1 MADTLRLLVITGLP
15 ATGKTALA
23 HRLARGFG
31 AALLAKDDVKEP
43 LLDVLGAADRQASRR
58 LSEASFAVLF
68 ALARAQLTAAVS
80 VLLEGNF
87 RREEHSARL
96 AQLLETPTAHA
107 VRCAQ
112 VLCEA
117 PETLRRARLAAR
129 AHEPTRHAG
138 HRDAELLEGAEPSG
152 ERGGEG
158 WLILPGERFVHRGFE
173 TAEWPLLSA
182 ALERWWLGE
191 P

>member
-1 MADTLRLLVITGLP
+1 MVQRTRLLVITGLP

-23 HRLARGFG
+23 RRLALGFG
-31 AALLAKDDVKEP
+31 AVLLAKDDVKEP
-43 LLDVLGAADRQASRR
+43 LLDVLGAADRPASRR

-68 ALARAQLTAAVS
+68 ALAHVQLVAGVS

-87 RREEHSARL
+87 RRAEHGAPLAALLASGAR
-96 AQLLETPTAHA
+96 AP
-107 VRCAQ
+107 RCAQ

-129 AHEPTRHAG
+129 ARDPARHAG
-138 HRDAELLEGAEPSG
+138 HRDAELPTGPEAAG
-152 ERGGEG
+152 ERGGQG
-158 WLILPGERFVHRGFE
+158 WLDLAGERFVHRGFE
-173 TAEWPLLSA
+173 APEWPRLCA
-182 ALERWWLGE
+182 ALERWWFGE

>member
-15 ATGKTALA
+15 ASGKTALA
-23 HRLARGFG
+23 QRLALGFG
-31 AALLAKDDVKEP
+31 AALLAKDDVKEA

-58 LSEASFAVLF
+58 LSAASFAVLF
-68 ALARAQLTAAVS
+68 ALARAQLAAAVS

-87 RREEHSARL
+87 RPEEHGARL
-96 AQLLETPTAHA
+96 AQLLEAPAART

-112 VLCEA
+112 VLCEV

-129 AHEPTRHAG
+129 AHDPARHAG
-138 HRDAELLEGAEPSG
+138 HRDEELLAGPEPAG
-152 ERGGEG
+152 ERGGES
-158 WLILPGERFVHRGFE
+158 WLALAGERFVHRGFE
-173 TAEWPLLSA
+173 DPQWPALLA
-182 ALERWWLGE
+182 ALERWWRGE